1 MQITFTLVLCAFLFF
16 ITHAG
21 YLCDEQK
28 NKCRTNE
35 WAMKISKLKNVIFQ
49 YAINYILIKKQVKNI
64 YN

>member
-28 NKCRTNE
+28 KQMQNKRMGNE
-35 WAMKISKLKNVIFQ
+35 NIKIKECDISIHD
-49 YAINYILIKKQVKNI
+49 
-64 YN
+64 